1 MDDCSWLE
9 GTAVWGPMDEISLG
23 LMFVFEHLLLIGW
36 ILEPNVGW
44 CGSKPASWPLF
55 V

>member
-1 MDDCSWLE
+1 MD
-9 GTAVWGPMDEISLG
+9 GFSLG
-23 LMFVFEHLLLIGW
+23 LMFVFKHLLLMGCV
-36 ILEPNVGW
+36 LEPNVGL